1 VCETESCDC
10 VGGDCGEKKV
20 TISLENVPEE
30 VVAMVNAVAK
40 VAVDYPLAVS
50 GVKKRATEAR
60 KSLMEVKKLALDMR
74 KMAIE
79 KCNAA
84 RESK

>member
-1 VCETESCDC
+1 MCENNESCC
-10 VGGDCGEKKV
+10 GGNDVC
-20 TISLENVPEE
+20 ISLENLPEE
-30 VVAMVNAVAK
+30 VVTLVKAVAR
-40 VAVDYPLAVS
+40 VADDYPLAVT

-60 KSLMEVKKLALDMR
+60 KSLMEIKKLALEMR

-84 RESK
+84 RESKG